1 MENLLSNY
9 PLETNIKKLLNASES
24 SFDESEYIYK
34 TFDRGGG
41 EYVTLLEENR
51 DIIGHGTTG
60 LTSWQGALYLA
71 DWIGS
76 NKSVVEVSQ
85 IQYMCKGGSERA
97 IPGLSI
103 FKTSRLVLMN
113 TQ

>member
-85 IQYMCKGGSERA
+85 IQYSTCVKGGQKGRSQA
-97 IPGLSI
+97 FQFSKQVVW
-103 FKTSRLVLMN
+103 F
-113 TQ
+113 

>member
-1 MENLLSNY
+1 MIEWLENLLSNY
-9 PLETNIKKLLNASES
+9 PLQSNVKKLLNAPDGGKEES

-41 EYVTLLEENR
+41 DYVTLLEENR

-85 IQYMCKGGSERA
+85 LQYM
-97 IPGLSI
+97 
-103 FKTSRLVLMN
+103 
-113 TQ
+113 